1 MLHPDGELLA
11 LGMHFIEQDAEALR
25 AEAAFEALLNQVL
38 DDVKSVATWPANQDE
53 WTREDAEAYC
63 NALKRFSNAAGE
75 LYRGASKAAGRAWA
89 RRDRTAGVILASN
102 PKTPEGLAIKALVRC
117 LRATKNRTTIS
128 PGAFF
133 NSRPGAR

>member
-75 LYRGASKAAGRAWA
+75 LYRGASKAADRAWA

-117 LRATKNRTTIS
+117 LRGDEEQNDNITQRVLQ
-128 PGAFF
+128 
-133 NSRPGAR
+133 